1 MSRIGK
7 KLISVPTAVKVRHD
21 APARTVHVEGPKGK
35 LAFSYRPEVTVSV
48 DAAKGISCT
57 IPETAMEDG
66 VSRALWGTTR
76 ARIQTM
82 IDGVTTGYSKALEV
96 VGVGWN
102 AKIQGKK
109 LVLSVGYCDAI
120 ELPVPDNVAVAVE
133 AGTKIALSGPD
144 KQSVGQFAA
153 EIRSQR
159 PPEPYNGKGIK
170 YADEVIARKQGKAF
184 GS

>member
-1 MSRIGK
+1 
-7 KLISVPTAVKVRHD
+7 VRHD
-21 APARTVHVEGPKGK
+21 APSRNVHVEGPKGK
-35 LAFSYRPEVTVSV
+35 LAFAYRPEVSVAV
-48 DAAKGISCT
+48 DAAKGISCS
-57 IPETAMEDG
+57 IPESDMENG
-66 VSRALWGTTR
+66 QSRALWGTTR

-82 IDGVTTGYSKALEV
+82 IDGVTNGYAKGLEV

-102 AKIQGKK
+102 AKLKGKK
-109 LVLSVGYCDAI
+109 LVLSVGYCDPI
-120 ELPVPDNVAVAVE
+120 ELAVPDNVAVAVD

-144 KQSVGQFAA
+144 KQAVGQFAA

-159 PPEPYNGKGIK
+159 PPEPYNGKDIK